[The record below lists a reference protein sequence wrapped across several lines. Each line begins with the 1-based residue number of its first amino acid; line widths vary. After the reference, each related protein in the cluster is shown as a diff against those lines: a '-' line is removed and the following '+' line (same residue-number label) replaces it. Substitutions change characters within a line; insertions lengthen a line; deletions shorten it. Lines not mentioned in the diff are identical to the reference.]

1 MLRSAIM
8 SPLVHFV
15 YCKQQIRSLLDQK
28 TLSIHCDVDVLQNYA
43 IVLKEFPLQYFILG
57 LLHCHWTSSAM
68 MLL

>member
-1 MLRSAIM
+1 M

-15 YCKQQIRSLLDQK
+15 YCTQQIRSLLDQK
-28 TLSIHCDVDVLQNYA
+28 TLYIQNGVEVWQNYT
-43 IVLKEFPLQYFILG
+43 IVLKEFPLQYFILV